1 MVKEHNVHLIIEN
14 HSGVT
19 MQYPSDWFDSGR
31 LADGY
36 HWPSSVPNG
45 AKLDVLCYER
55 DWALAGCS
63 GTVSY
68 RMNNTEVTFGFSNP
82 SVGTNKVGVGT
93 SGRAVW
99 DHMSDHAYSLF
110 DCLIYVGG
118 TAVKCQCRCTGG
130 TTNLAT
136 VRITKL
142 ATVENTNVAAVENT
156 NVAAVKNTNVAAV
169 ENRKS

>member
-1 MVKEHNVHLIIEN
+1 MVKQHNVHLIIEN

-19 MQYPSDWFDSGR
+19 MQSPSEWFDSGR
-31 LADGY
+31 IADGY
-36 HWPSSVPNG
+36 HWPSSVADG
-45 AKLDVLCYER
+45 ETLDVLCYEK

-82 SVGTNKVGVGT
+82 SAGTNKLGVGT

-99 DHMSDHAYSLF
+99 DNMSDHDYSPF
-110 DCLIYVGG
+110 DISFSIGDV
-118 TAVKCQCRCTGG
+118 AVTCQCRCSGG

-136 VRITKL
+136 VKIMKG
-142 ATVENTNVAAVENT
+142 
-156 NVAAVKNTNVAAV
+156 
-169 ENRKS
+169 